1 MHFNKRISQILAGIL
16 ISTALLLGFWP
27 VQQNVLAQQP
37 TGSIP
42 TVTGTP
48 SGVIGTVKTGMED
61 SINVRSGPSFFFD
74 KIGILLPAQSVPVR
88 GRSPGGD
95 WLQIEYPGVEG
106 GLGWVLGNYLD
117 LTPGELPVVE
127 PPPTPMPKTTAT
139 IDPTLAAQFV
149 ITAVPTR
156 LPTYTPPAPL
166 VIPTFTDNSSGEFL
180 RGVPIGLVI
189 ISLAAIG
196 IFIGLISLLQGR

>member
-1 MHFNKRISQILAGIL
+1 M
-16 ISTALLLGFWP
+16 
-27 VQQNVLAQQP
+27 
-37 TGSIP
+37 
-42 TVTGTP
+42 
-48 SGVIGTVKTGMED
+48 
-61 SINVRSGPSFFFD
+61 
-74 KIGILLPAQSVPVR
+74 
-88 GRSPGGD
+88 
-95 WLQIEYPGVEG
+95 EG
-106 GLGWVLGNYLD
+106 GIGWVLGNYLD

-166 VIPTFTDNSSGEFL
+166 VIPTFTDSSSGEFL